1 MDNNKELIEIENEGK
16 GATRRQFIQG
26 CSAILG
32 GAMLTSGIDMAFK
45 TNMAHAAENGG
56 DYDFSKAENMIY
68 SVCLQCNT
76 GCGIKVK
83 VADGFGVKI
92 DGNPY
97 NPFNMVP
104 NMPMATGLKE
114 AARIDAPLCP
124 KGQAGVQIAYD
135 PYRIKKVLKRAG
147 KRGEGKWVAVPFDQA
162 VSEIVSGGKLFAN
175 IAGEENRYVE
185 GLNDLW
191 AVKDEAT
198 SKRLAAAIDKVLKEK
213 DKKKAVADFKAENP
227 DLLQYLIDP
236 EHPDMGARNNQVVY
250 MWGRKK
256 AGRAE
261 FFKRFFNDYYGT
273 TNTHG
278 HTTVCQGSLYFAC
291 KALSEQYVYNKFTD
305 GQKFYFQ
312 GDIANSKFVLFVGA
326 NLFDAN
332 YGPTNRTV
340 RITERLANGDLKIAV
355 ADPRFSKLA
364 SKAKYYLPVKPG
376 TDAALFLGI
385 MNWIFA
391 NNKFDAK
398 YLSCANKPAAD
409 AAGES
414 TWSNAPLLVKID
426 DKGNATKFLRAS
438 ELGLAENPKVTD
450 KDGKEHTLEY
460 LTAMVNGKPVA
471 VDYNGDVM
479 KDAVY
484 GDLFVDTVLDD
495 GKGGKIKV
503 KSSLQL
509 LKEEAMSNSVAAWG
523 NICGCSAASIT
534 EVAKELTSYG
544 KMAAVDV
551 HRGPAQHT
559 NGFYNIT
566 AAMNVNMLL
575 GNYDWKGGMIVAS
588 AYNITGGKDGQ
599 PFNFGKS
606 AKGKLKYSGISNIR
620 HGVKYEESTLFAGY
634 PAKRNWWPLSSD
646 VYEEI
651 IPSIGHQYPYPVKI
665 LFSYMG
671 ASTYS
676 LPAGH
681 TNIDVLADV
690 NKLPLF
696 ICSDILVGPNS
707 TYADY
712 IFPDL
717 TYLERWEMQGSHPNM
732 PSKVQPL
739 RQPAIAPIPDTVT
752 VYGVEQPIS
761 FESTLLAMAE
771 KMGMKGF
778 GANGLGEGMDF
789 RCMDDLYIR
798 FVANVATDGKPVP
811 DASDEEMKYFLESRK
826 HLPKTVFDPQRWEKI
841 AGVNWRK
848 VVYLLN
854 RGGRFQEYAD
864 VYKGDKVSNQYKK
877 SLNLF
882 EEKTAGTKNAFTGK
896 QNPGYAKYL
905 PIVTTMGQTPKEAGL
920 ETAEFSLSMI
930 TNRDVTMTKSR
941 TIANYWLLQVYPE
954 NSIVI
959 NPADAAKLKLKTG
972 DKVKVTSATNKSGE
986 WDLKNGWKKPMIG
999 KITVT
1004 EAIMPGVI
1012 TFTVGHGQW
1021 ATGSHDIT
1029 VDGRVIKG
1037 DPRRATGVHA
1047 NAAMWVD
1054 PHLGNTCMLDPVGGS
1069 VSFYD
1074 TKVKLVRI

>member
-1 MDNNKELIEIENEGK
+1 MDNKEFIEIENEETGT
-16 GATRRQFIQG
+16 TRRQFIQG

-32 GAMLTSGIDMAFK
+32 SAMLTSGMDMAFK
-45 TNMAHAAENGG
+45 TNTAHAAESGG
-56 DYDFSKAENMIY
+56 KYDFSKPENMVY

-83 VADGFGVKI
+83 IEDGYGVKI

-104 NMPMATGLKE
+104 NIAQSTSLKD
-114 AARIDAPLCP
+114 AARVDAAVCP
-124 KGQAGVQIAYD
+124 KGQAGVQVAYD

-162 VSEIVSGGKLFAN
+162 VNEIVNGGKLFSN
-175 IAGEENRYVE
+175 VAGEENRTVE
-185 GLNDLW
+185 GLKDLW
-191 AVKDEAT
+191 AIKDSDTA
-198 SKRLAAAIDKVLKEK
+198 KRLDAAIAKIYKEK

-236 EHPDMGARNNQVVY
+236 DHPDLGARNNQVVY

-256 AGRAE
+256 GGRAE

-291 KALSEQYVYNKFTD
+291 KALSEQYVFNKFSD

-312 GDIANSKFVLFVGA
+312 ADLANSKFVLFIGA
-326 NLFDAN
+326 NLFEAN

-340 RITERLANGDLKIAV
+340 RITERLKNGELATAV
-355 ADPRFSKLA
+355 ADPRFTKLA
-364 SKAKYYLPVKPG
+364 SKSKYYLPVTPG
-376 TDAALFLGI
+376 TDAALCFAI
-385 MNWIFA
+385 MNWMFSNDKI
-391 NNKFDAK
+391 DRK
-398 YLSCANKPAAD
+398 YLSCANKKAAE

-414 TWSNAPLLVKID
+414 TWSNAPILVKID
-426 DKGNATKFLRAS
+426 EKGNAGKFLRAS
-438 ELGLAENPKVTD
+438 EIGLAENAKVIG
-450 KDGKEHTLEY
+450 KDGKENVLEY
-460 LTAMVNGKPVA
+460 LVAMVNGVPTV
-471 VDYNGDVM
+471 VDYNNDVIPA
-479 KDAVY
+479 AVA
-484 GDLFVDTVLDD
+484 GDLFVDTVIDD

-509 LKEEAMSNSVAAWG
+509 LKEEAMSKSLEDWAK
-523 NICGCSAASIT
+523 ICGSPAASIKQ
-534 EVAKELTSYG
+534 VAKELTSYG

-566 AAMNVNMLL
+566 AAMNINMLL

-588 AYNITGGKDGQ
+588 TYNYSGGKDGQ

-606 AKGKLKYSGISNIR
+606 AKGKLTPTGISNIR
-620 HGVKYEESTLFAGY
+620 HNIKYEDSTLFAGY
-634 PAKRNWWPLSSD
+634 PAKRNWWPLASD

-671 ASTYS
+671 ASAYS

-690 NKLPLF
+690 DKLPLY

-707 TYADY
+707 LYADY

-732 PSKVQPL
+732 ASKVQPV
-739 RQPAIAPIPDTVT
+739 RQPAIAPITDTVT

-761 FESTLLAMAE
+761 FESTLLALAE
-771 KMGMKGF
+771 KLNMKGF
-778 GANGLGEGMDF
+778 GANGLGDGVDF
-789 RCMDDLYIR
+789 RCMDDLYVR

-811 DASDEEMKYFLESRK
+811 DATDEELAVFLASRK
-826 HLPKTVFDPQRWEKI
+826 HLPKTVFDPERWAKI
-841 AGVNWRK
+841 AGDNWRK
-848 VVYLLN
+848 VVYVLN
-854 RGGRFQEYAD
+854 RGGRFQEYTD
-864 VYKGDKVSNQYKK
+864 IYKGDKAANQYKK
-877 SLNLF
+877 SLNLYQ
-882 EEKTAGTKNAFTGK
+882 EKTAGTKNAFTGK

-905 PIVTTMGQTPKEAGL
+905 PVVTTTGQTPKEAGL
-920 ETAEFSLSMI
+920 ETAEYSLSMI
-930 TNRDVTMTKSR
+930 THRDITQTKSR
-941 TIANYWLLQVYPE
+941 TITGYWLLTVYPE
-954 NSIVI
+954 NSII
-959 NPADAAKLKLKTG
+959 LNPADAAKMKLKAG
-972 DKVKVTSATNKSGE
+972 DKVKVTSVTNKAGE
-986 WDLKNGWKKPMIG
+986 YDLKNGWKKPMVG
-999 KITVT
+999 KVT
-1004 EAIMPGVI
+1004 ISETMMPGVMS
-1012 TFTVGHGQW
+1012 FTLGHGHW

-1029 VDGRVIKG
+1029 VDGRIIKG
-1037 DPRRATGVHA
+1037 DPRRAAGVHA

-1054 PHLGNTCMLDPVGGS
+1054 PHLGNTCMLDTVGGS